1 MDLVETLKKYAVLV
15 GIVST
20 LGGGFYAWG
29 VFNNRLDELEQSTNA
44 KAVKELNRKTN
55 ILEKELRVLET
66 RFEELKVSIQ
76 NPLKN

>member
-1 MDLVETLKKYAVLV
+1 MDLIETLKKYIVLI
-15 GIVST
+15 GIIST
-20 LGGGFYAWG
+20 IGGGFYTWG

-55 ILEKELRVLET
+55 VLEKELRVLET
-66 RFEELKVSIQ
+66 KFEELKVSIQ